1 MKYTIYNGISTIREA
16 ATMKEIIKEAYRI
29 LRSSCGNS
37 MKYNRIEFEI
47 YREGDYCAT
56 MTKFPYIGIILA
68 YHGVAECLKGVE

>member
-37 MKYNRIEFEI
+37 MKYNIIEFEI
-47 YREGDYCAT
+47 YRDGHYCAT
-56 MTKFPYIGIILA
+56 MKKYPDIGILLA
-68 YHGVAECLKGVE
+68 YHGVAACLKGVA